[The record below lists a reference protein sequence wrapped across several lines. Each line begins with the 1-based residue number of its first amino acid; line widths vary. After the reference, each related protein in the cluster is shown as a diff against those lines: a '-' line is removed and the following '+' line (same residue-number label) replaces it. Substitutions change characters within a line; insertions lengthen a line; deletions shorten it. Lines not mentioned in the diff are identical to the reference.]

1 MKLTQVPASD
11 LGCKPNRPKSVF
23 WSELLGTRR
32 YTPNSFFI
40 IDKSCIFTKDFI
52 LK

>member
-32 YTPNSFFI
+32 YTPNSFFL
-40 IDKSCIFTKDFI
+40 SSTKVVSLLKI
-52 LK
+52 LF